1 MIELPVIHFD
11 CIHFEGDKPCR
22 PNKETGVFCG
32 NCSFYE
38 TDESIKEP
46 FPEINEGFAGYDT
59 NENKQII
66 LIKLDAV
73 GDVLRTTSILPSL
86 KKKYP
91 DSDITWITKEK
102 SFPVL
107 QDNGLIDEIYFAEE
121 ELENIYAHDFDIAIN
136 LDSGKESCEMMNNII
151 AKECYGYYLA
161 NGKPYPFNKQA
172 LDWYRMGVDD
182 IRKKAN
188 NKTYH
193 RIIHEI
199 CLLDYE
205 GSRPSMNISV
215 EKKISAGLIKEKF
228 GLGEFEKFIL
238 INLGGGNR
246 WQYKKWTKE
255 GYAGLI
261 NMLSETKKNY
271 AIGVIAGDEDKVLYK
286 EVLQLS
292 GKNDNIIKL
301 GYKNSMNDF
310 ISIAFLADK
319 IFTSDS
325 LAFHI
330 ATALNKYV
338 VVIVGPTSHTE
349 LDVFGNGKILFS
361 DKVDCL
367 SCYLNRCDKTMNC
380 MNTVEAGEV
389 FKFLV

>member
-1 MIELPVIHFD
+1 MIELPIIHFD

-22 PNKETGVFCG
+22 PNKEAGIFCG

-38 TDESIKEP
+38 SDESIKKP
-46 FPEINEGFAGYDT
+46 FPEINEGFTGYDT

-91 DSDITWITKEK
+91 DSDITWITKEN

-151 AKECYGYYLA
+151 ARECYGYYLA

-172 LDWYRMGVDD
+172 LEWYLMGVDD
-182 IRKKAN
+182 NRKKAN
-188 NKTYH
+188 TKTYH
-193 RIIHEI
+193 HIIHEI

-205 GSRPSMNISV
+205 GSRPSMNISM
-215 EKKISAGLIKEKF
+215 EKKISASLIKEKF

-261 NMLSETKKNY
+261 NMLSEAKKGY
-271 AIGVIAGDEDKVLYK
+271 AIGVIAGDEDRNFYK
-286 EVLQLS
+286 EVLQLT

-310 ISIAFLADK
+310 ISI
-319 IFTSDS
+319 
-325 LAFHI
+325 
-330 ATALNKYV
+330 
-338 VVIVGPTSHTE
+338 
-349 LDVFGNGKILFS
+349 VF
-361 DKVDCL
+361 
-367 SCYLNRCDKTMNC
+367 
-380 MNTVEAGEV
+380 
-389 FKFLV
+389 